1 MQLNSGK
8 KDCTTKPLF
17 VNTLSW
23 PRTEVVA
30 IPCELWEL
38 LSIEERSSMNEQS
51 SNEGKM
57 LGKGNEDY
65 ICERR

>member
-1 MQLNSGK
+1 M
-8 KDCTTKPLF
+8 KPLL

-30 IPCELWEL
+30 IPYELWEL
-38 LSIEERSSMNEQS
+38 LSIAERSSMNKQS

-65 ICERR
+65 IWC